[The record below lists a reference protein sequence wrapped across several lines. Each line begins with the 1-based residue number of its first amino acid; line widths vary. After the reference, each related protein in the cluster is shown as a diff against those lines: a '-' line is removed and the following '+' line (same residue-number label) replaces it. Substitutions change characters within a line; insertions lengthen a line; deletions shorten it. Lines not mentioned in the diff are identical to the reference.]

1 MNLQATFTAFFAATL
16 GLGTAACQT
25 GGERVPA
32 TLTSPDEATL
42 ASVKEVLSDAL
53 GRARIRLGPEDLTA
67 STSLSVL
74 PPPLGPNETR
84 SPAVPT
90 HFDIVTNGSACFL
103 VRQETGESY
112 RLDGISCQPVP

>member
-1 MNLQATFTAFFAATL
+1 MNIQATLTAFFAATL
-16 GLGTAACQT
+16 GLAPAACQT

-32 TLTSPDEATL
+32 TLENPDEATL
-42 ASVKEVLSDAL
+42 ADVKEVLSEAL
-53 GRARIRLGPEDLTA
+53 ERTRIRLGPEDLGT

-103 VRQETGESY
+103 VRQETGKSY